1 MFVGGRNKCLLRAD
15 VPFALGRITLVF
27 GLFLISPMKLGK
39 ALVQPLLGPGG
50 ESP

>member
-1 MFVGGRNKCLLRAD
+1 MFVGGRNKCLLGAD
-15 VPFALGRITLVF
+15 VPCARGRMTLVF
-27 GLFLISPMKLGK
+27 GLFVVSPMKLGK